1 MIRCSV
7 CKPPPPP
14 LPLEQAVAIL
24 QNKKKTNK
32 RVARSIKTAE
42 GEIRE
47 LVTQKY
53 TGVVKPK
60 LEEGIGGGG
69 VAAAANPEP
78 TPKQKERRGEKR
90 KKAVHPPPPPLP
102 LEQSVAILQTK
113 KNTNKNL
120 TSVWRAASKRFKVK

>member
-1 MIRCSV
+1 
-7 CKPPPPP
+7 
-14 LPLEQAVAIL
+14 VAIL

-53 TGVVKPK
+53 TSVVKPK

-69 VAAAANPEP
+69 VAAAAEPEP
-78 TPKQKERRGEKR
+78 TPKQKERRGVKER
-90 KKAVHPPPPPLP
+90 R
-102 LEQSVAILQTK
+102 QSTLLLLLFHLNNPWPFYRPRRIRTK
-113 KNTNKNL
+113 I
-120 TSVWRAASKRFKVK
+120 